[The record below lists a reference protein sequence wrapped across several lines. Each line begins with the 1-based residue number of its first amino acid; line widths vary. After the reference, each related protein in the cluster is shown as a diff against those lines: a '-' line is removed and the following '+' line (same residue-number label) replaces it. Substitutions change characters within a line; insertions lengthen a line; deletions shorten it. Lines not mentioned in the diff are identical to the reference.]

1 MRNMSI
7 INVVNFNNP
16 PSVIHKRSRH
26 KFGKNRRL
34 EQHSQQLDLI
44 DNNKILHLTTVKQT
58 LFSGAH
64 AMFTNINNMFAHT
77 ISHKNLDR
85 AIP

>member
-44 DNNKILHLTTVKQT
+44 DNNKNSPLNHCKTDIIFRGTCNVY
-58 LFSGAH
+58 
-64 AMFTNINNMFAHT
+64 
-77 ISHKNLDR
+77 
-85 AIP
+85 